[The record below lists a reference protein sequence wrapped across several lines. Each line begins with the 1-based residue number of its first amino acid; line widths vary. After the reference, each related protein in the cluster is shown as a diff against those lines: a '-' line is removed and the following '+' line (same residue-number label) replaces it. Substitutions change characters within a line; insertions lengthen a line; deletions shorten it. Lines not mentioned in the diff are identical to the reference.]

1 MSAGKTISLY
11 LESQERSLPLPA
23 RAAEELFEPALSL
36 SLSLLSSS
44 FATIL
49 LYGGDRMEADSLPGI
64 NYAEGNSL
72 PFATLNSNPLFNYF
86 LHATKYNNK
95 PSSGKKISLSWVLF
109 LE

>member
-1 MSAGKTISLY
+1 
-11 LESQERSLPLPA
+11 
-23 RAAEELFEPALSL
+23 
-36 SLSLLSSS
+36 
-44 FATIL
+44 
-49 LYGGDRMEADSLPGI
+49 MEADSLPGI